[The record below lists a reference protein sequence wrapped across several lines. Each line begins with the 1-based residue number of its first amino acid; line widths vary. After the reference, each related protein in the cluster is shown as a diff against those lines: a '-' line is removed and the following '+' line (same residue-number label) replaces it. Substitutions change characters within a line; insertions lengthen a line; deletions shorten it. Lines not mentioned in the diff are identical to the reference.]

1 MVKEQKEQVSSR
13 PVGTR
18 GLPAVVVVLW
28 VHKDMELGKA
38 RGMGMV
44 VRGAHKARVKAVAKL
59 EQMGEGAQLHHKYSD
74 PCDVQT
80 SSMTNSQF

>member
-1 MVKEQKEQVSSR
+1 VVKEQKEQVLGR
-13 PVGTR
+13 PVGTH
-18 GLPAVVVVLW
+18 GMPAAAVVLW
-28 VHKDMELGKA
+28 VYEDMKLGKA
-38 RGMGMV
+38 RGMGTV